1 MRSSVKP
8 CDFHIA
14 TASSS
19 AGTWSSPP
27 NTLTQTLSRGMP
39 SWSDSSSDHWMAS
52 ALK

>member
-8 CDFHIA
+8 CDFQSS

-19 AGTWSSPP
+19 AGTCASPP
-27 NTLTQTLSRGMP
+27 YTLTQTLSRSMP
-39 SWSDSSSDHWMAS
+39 SWSESSSAHSMAS

>member
-1 MRSSVKP
+1 MRSSGKP

-19 AGTWSSPP
+19 AGTCASPP
-27 NTLTQTLSRGMP
+27 KTLTHTLERSMP
-39 SWSDSSSDHWMAS
+39 SWSERSSAHSIAS

>member
-8 CDFHIA
+8 CDFHSS

-27 NTLTQTLSRGMP
+27 KTLTQILSLGIP
-39 SWSDSSSDHWMAS
+39 SWSESSSDHWMAS